1 MQNFQQQYPRK
12 VITGSFEDLQHNKND
27 NIQDQDS
34 LLVKRR
40 NTYLLQNRAK
50 NQRIKSIKQASIAH

>member
-12 VITGSFEDLQHNKND
+12 VITGSF
-27 NIQDQDS
+27 DQDS

-50 NQRIKSIKQASIAH
+50 NQRIKLNQLNKHQLHINHHDG